1 MATRDVTQP
10 DRPIL
15 TGGEALRRDA
25 ERTSGGGPKYHPRSF
40 GQAQAQLTPQVE
52 ILREAIEKTPGA
64 LRGARVVFEATVL
77 PNYLANSY
85 FPAELFREAD
95 LVPVGTRAAS
105 GSYETRTR
113 VEENRPTK
121 SYLLAGDER
130 SIGKIAQL
138 LAAHAVGGA
147 VRAAQERLRQFD
159 LIRLPTLEEVLR
171 SRPELPDEE
180 LLTWEA
186 VLHPAVDAR
195 GEATAAEHEL
205 VLGKWVEWVGLLGG
219 EVARKYERRVRGMT
233 FVPIRLPAGAAED
246 AVRFNPLRAL
256 RPMPKVR
263 PVPIGPLRVVSTGSR
278 LPAPPPGQRPQSDLR
293 IAVFDGGVCNA
304 LPQLAPFVDAID
316 VTPEPASD
324 DDVAHGTMVTGAL
337 LYGPLADG
345 QELRTPDVAI
355 DHFRVTPAPSPDPWD
370 VDLYWILDRIVELVT
385 ARGYRIV
392 NLSLGPA
399 LPVDDQIEPH
409 AWTAQLDDLAYA
421 HDVLFV
427 TAVGNNGL
435 DDPTTG
441 LNRVQVPSDMV
452 NALSVGACDHRAP
465 ETAWARTPY
474 SAVGRPPGARL
485 KPCGV
490 AFGGTHAE
498 PFRGML
504 AGERL
509 GEGGGTSFATP
520 PPPTASPASRHAS
533 AQHSPAQTCCAR
545 SLCTSPSR
553 RCRSLSLR

>member
-171 SRPELPDEE
+171 SRP
-180 LLTWEA
+180 
-186 VLHPAVDAR
+186 
-195 GEATAAEHEL
+195 
-205 VLGKWVEWVGLLGG
+205 
-219 EVARKYERRVRGMT
+219 
-233 FVPIRLPAGAAED
+233 
-246 AVRFNPLRAL
+246 N
-256 RPMPKVR
+256 
-263 PVPIGPLRVVSTGSR
+263 
-278 LPAPPPGQRPQSDLR
+278 
-293 IAVFDGGVCNA
+293 
-304 LPQLAPFVDAID
+304 
-316 VTPEPASD
+316 
-324 DDVAHGTMVTGAL
+324 
-337 LYGPLADG
+337 
-345 QELRTPDVAI
+345 
-355 DHFRVTPAPSPDPWD
+355 SP
-370 VDLYWILDRIVELVT
+370 T
-385 ARGYRIV
+385 
-392 NLSLGPA
+392 
-399 LPVDDQIEPH
+399 
-409 AWTAQLDDLAYA
+409 
-421 HDVLFV
+421 
-427 TAVGNNGL
+427 
-435 DDPTTG
+435 
-441 LNRVQVPSDMV
+441 
-452 NALSVGACDHRAP
+452 
-465 ETAWARTPY
+465 
-474 SAVGRPPGARL
+474 
-485 KPCGV
+485 
-490 AFGGTHAE
+490 
-498 PFRGML
+498 
-504 AGERL
+504 
-509 GEGGGTSFATP
+509 
-520 PPPTASPASRHAS
+520 
-533 AQHSPAQTCCAR
+533 R
-545 SLCTSPSR
+545 SC
-553 RCRSLSLR
+553 